1 MLPDG
6 CSLIVKELFAD
17 QLIRIDACPPQAGLG
32 QIADPA
38 FKRVALRAA
47 PMTEDKSRKSQTA
60 CQ

>member
-6 CSLIVKELFAD
+6 CTLIVKELFAD
-17 QLIRIDACPPQAGLG
+17 QLILIGVWCRRDIF
-32 QIADPA
+32 IA
-38 FKRVALRAA
+38 LT